1 MNLTIDLQKKI
12 LIIYM
17 LENQDIFKISSMSQF
32 TLLFL
37 HKIVKF

>member
-12 LIIYM
+12 LIIFPP
-17 LENQDIFKISSMSQF
+17 ENPDIFKISSMSQF

>member
-12 LIIYM
+12 LIM
-17 LENQDIFKISSMSQF
+17 FNLKNPDIFKISSMSQF

-37 HKIVKF
+37 HKIVNF